1 MFELTTL
8 TGGNGS
14 RRFWT
19 ACLGITGEAL
29 LLAFVVIAPMVW
41 PQVLPRPQNWVGL
54 YTPSVP
60 PPPARN
66 LDKPRTTH
74 VEPTRAANLP
84 RPFTAPVYIP
94 PRAAIL
100 TDPPV
105 EMAPVGVPGSVDT
118 RGVLG
123 APGGIDLTSLLAAGR
138 PAPLVRAPEPRAT
151 SAPAREPEHEI
162 PRVRL
167 GGQVDPAKLLY
178 RVEPRYPALA
188 KQARIS
194 GVVELECV
202 IGIDG
207 HMREV
212 AVRRGHPLLV
222 GAAVE
227 AVRQWIYQPTR
238 RRPAGGIECACYCD
252 LPVGRVAA
260 ITPPPPG
267 TPARPPNRASGCWP
281 TRLPPVASRAGR
293 RRTAG
298 IGARRNGRQSTG
310 RSGGTPA

>member
-1 MFELTTL
+1 MFEQTILA
-8 TGGNGS
+8 GANRG

-19 ACLGITGEAL
+19 ACLGMTGEAL
-29 LLAFVVIAPMVW
+29 LVASAVIAPMVW
-41 PQVLPRPQNWVGL
+41 PQVLPRPQNWIGL

-60 PPPARN
+60 PPPTRN
-66 LDKPRTTH
+66 LDKPRTTR

-84 RPFTAPVYIP
+84 RPFTAPVSIP

-105 EMAPVGVPGSVDT
+105 ELAPVGVPGSVDT

-123 APGGIDLTSLLAAGR
+123 ASGGIDLSSLLAAGR
-138 PAPLVRAPEPRAT
+138 PVPLVRAPEPRAA
-151 SAPAREPEHEI
+151 SASAREPEREI

-202 IGIDG
+202 IDIDG

-238 RRPAGGIECACYCD
+238 LNGQ
-252 LPVGRVAA
+252 PVEVIAPV
-260 ITPPPPG
+260 TV
-267 TPARPPNRASGCWP
+267 TF
-281 TRLPPVASRAGR
+281 RLAE
-293 RRTAG
+293 
-298 IGARRNGRQSTG
+298 
-310 RSGGTPA
+310 

>member
-1 MFELTTL
+1 MFEQTILAS
-8 TGGNGS
+8 GNRS

-19 ACLGITGEAL
+19 ACLGITGQAL

-41 PQVLPRPQNWVGL
+41 PQALPRPQNWIGL

-84 RPFTAPVYIP
+84 HPFTAPVSIP
-94 PRAAIL
+94 ARVATI
-100 TDPPV
+100 TEPPV
-105 EMAPVGVPGSVDT
+105 EMPPVGVPGSVDT
-118 RGVLG
+118 RGGTG
-123 APGGIDLTSLLAAGR
+123 APGGIDLSSLIAAGR
-138 PAPLVRAPEPRAT
+138 PVPVLRAPEPRPA
-151 SAPAREPEHEI
+151 SAAGKETEREI

-167 GGQVDPAKLLY
+167 GGRVDLAKLLY

-212 AVRRGHPLLV
+212 AVRRGHPLLAP
-222 GAAVE
+222 AAVE

-238 RRPAGGIECACYCD
+238 LNGE
-252 LPVGRVAA
+252 PVEVIAPV
-260 ITPPPPG
+260 TV
-267 TPARPPNRASGCWP
+267 TF
-281 TRLPPVASRAGR
+281 RLAE
-293 RRTAG
+293 
-298 IGARRNGRQSTG
+298 
-310 RSGGTPA
+310 